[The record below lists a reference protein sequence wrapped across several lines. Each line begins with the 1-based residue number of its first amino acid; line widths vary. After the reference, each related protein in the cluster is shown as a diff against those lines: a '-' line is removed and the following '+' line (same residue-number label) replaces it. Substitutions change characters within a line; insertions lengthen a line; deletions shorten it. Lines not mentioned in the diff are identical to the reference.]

1 MSLTCAVHTTHVPT
15 PLRTVVH
22 HIQPLAMGGANVPE
36 NEVSTC
42 DTGHYNI
49 HRLLGDLIEHG
60 KMRRGGARKERAFAQ
75 QGYDK
80 WITAGKPGT
89 PVFEDML

>member
-1 MSLTCAVHTTHVPT
+1 MACKVHGTHVPT

-22 HIQPLAMGGANVPE
+22 HVQPLAMGGANAPE
-36 NEVSTC
+36 NEVETC

-49 HRLLGDLIEHG
+49 HRLLGDLIERG
-60 KMRRGGARKERAFAQ
+60 KMRRGGAANERILAK
-75 QGYDK
+75 QGFDK
-80 WITAGKPGT
+80 WVAAGKPGS